1 MIRIAGLLVMAA
13 LLAGCGADGE
23 PARPSLNAG
32 VGIDSKGNVRTGA
45 SLGTRIGPVEVSV
58 GL

>member
-1 MIRIAGLLVMAA
+1 MTRIAGLLIMLG
-13 LLAGCGADGE
+13 LLAACGVDGE
-23 PARPSLNAG
+23 PTRPSLNAG

-45 SLGTRIGPVEVSV
+45 SLGTRIGPVGVSV